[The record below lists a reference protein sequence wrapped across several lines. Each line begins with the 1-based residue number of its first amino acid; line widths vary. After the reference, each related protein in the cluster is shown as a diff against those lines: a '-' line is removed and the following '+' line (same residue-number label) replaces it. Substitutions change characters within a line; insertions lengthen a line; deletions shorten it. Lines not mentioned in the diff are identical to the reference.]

1 MRSDEKPR
9 IARLSRTVHVA
20 SSAGTAP
27 PIGATCEGPLQQVRH
42 SATVP
47 VWRCWRWSF
56 TVCREG
62 RNTAAMTGL
71 AVLRSWQFPTLR
83 TCEIGHLRNATTPR
97 LAVLIVFDDFFSRGE
112 SRKCGLGGQKSRF
125 HRHRTRPPGVDDCG
139 RGREDACSRQTTK
152 TTPRSQPHSLFA
164 ADWRAM
170 KLS

>member
-1 MRSDEKPR
+1 
-9 IARLSRTVHVA
+9 
-20 SSAGTAP
+20 
-27 PIGATCEGPLQQVRH
+27 LQQVRY

-83 TCEIGHLRNATTPR
+83 TCEIGHLRNAATLR
-97 LAVLIVFDDFFSRGE
+97 LAALIVFDDFFSRGE
-112 SRKCGLGGQKSRF
+112 SRKCGRGGQKSRF

-139 RGREDACSRQTTK
+139 RGREDACSRQITE
-152 TTPRSQPHSLFA
+152 TTPRSSRRGRRGGYSALCGPLHRVRLGLGTSS
-164 ADWRAM
+164 
-170 KLS
+170 KLAPMATHPPCFSVILTVTLR